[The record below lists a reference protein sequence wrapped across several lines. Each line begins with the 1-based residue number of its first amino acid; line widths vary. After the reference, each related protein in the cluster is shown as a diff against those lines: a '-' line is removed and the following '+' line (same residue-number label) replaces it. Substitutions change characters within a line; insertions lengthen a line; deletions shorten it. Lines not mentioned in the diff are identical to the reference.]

1 MYTKVLSYK
10 ESSKFMYLLH
20 SNAKDSYSNLYTDR
34 KNDATYI
41 WLLDGE
47 NIIGFLSYVIN
58 EILDSTK
65 AFIYIVK
72 VYILERFRANNFS
85 HILFNKIE
93 EIEDEK
99 RNLNINILTLV
110 AANQG
115 LEDNLYKKIG
125 FKELENQELLELY
138 SNIIRTQ
145 DPIMYKLKQQPKVEM
160 TEEEKQL
167 FGEQ

>member
-1 MYTKVLSYK
+1 
-10 ESSKFMYLLH
+10 MYLLH
-20 SNAKDSYSNLYTDR
+20 NDAKDSYINLYTDR

-47 NIIGFLSYVIN
+47 DIIGFLSYVIN
-58 EILDSTK
+58 EIMDSTK

-72 VYILERFRANNFS
+72 VFILERFRGQKLS

-99 RNLNINILTLV
+99 RNLNINVLTLV

-115 LEDNLYKKIG
+115 LEESLYKKIG
-125 FKELENQELLELY
+125 FKELENQEILELY
-138 SNIIRTQ
+138 SKIIRTQ

-167 FGEQ
+167 FGEK